1 MHLQK
6 VRIFVTNNGD
16 IGDRATRWRN
26 EKMAISRASMC
37 NITMFVVGCD
47 LPRVYEQ
54 FMIIFYVYKLYFSI
68 LTFFI
73 SRWSAA

>member
-1 MHLQK
+1 
-6 VRIFVTNNGD
+6 
-16 IGDRATRWRN
+16 
-26 EKMAISRASMC
+26 MAISRASTC

-47 LPRVYEQ
+47 IPRVYEQ
-54 FMIIFYVYKLYFSI
+54 FRIIFYLYKLYFSI

>member
-1 MHLQK
+1 
-6 VRIFVTNNGD
+6 
-16 IGDRATRWRN
+16 
-26 EKMAISRASMC
+26 MAISRASMC

-54 FMIIFYVYKLYFSI
+54 FMIIVYLYKLYFSI

-73 SRWSAA
+73 CCWSAA

>member
-1 MHLQK
+1 
-6 VRIFVTNNGD
+6 
-16 IGDRATRWRN
+16 
-26 EKMAISRASMC
+26 MAISRASMC

-54 FMIIFYVYKLYFSI
+54 FRIIFYLYKLYFSI

-73 SRWSAA
+73 SCWSAA